1 MGPVVAIDHPTFAAV
16 GQPEFNPYDLDAQRQ
31 TKADKDLR
39 KQLASQQTRDDI
51 RWLMGSEQGRR
62 IVWRL
67 LDQAGVF
74 NVTFDPNFG
83 WMAFREG
90 NRNLGLFIW
99 LQIQTHCPELYPVM
113 VGEQKAD
120 GGRTDDSRT
129 NPN

>member
-1 MGPVVAIDHPTFAAV
+1 MSQD
-16 GQPEFNPYDLDAQRQ
+16 FNPYDLDGQRASKADKELRDHLADRQ
-31 TKADKDLR
+31 TKE
-39 KQLASQQTRDDI
+39 DI
-51 RWLMGSEQGRR
+51 SWLMGSVQGRR

-67 LDQAGVF
+67 LEKAGVF

-99 LQIQTHCPELYPVM
+99 LQIQTNCPELYPLM
-113 VGEQKAD
+113 VDEQRAD